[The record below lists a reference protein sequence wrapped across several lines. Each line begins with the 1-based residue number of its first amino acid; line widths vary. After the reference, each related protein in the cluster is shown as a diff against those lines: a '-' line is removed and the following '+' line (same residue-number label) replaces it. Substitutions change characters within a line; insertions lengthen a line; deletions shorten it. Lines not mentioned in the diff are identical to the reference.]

1 MTLILGISA
10 YYHDS
15 AVCLIKN
22 GEIIYAAQEERFSR
36 IKHDSSFPKKSLHNL
51 LKYCSIKISDLSA
64 IVFYDKPFLKFERLI
79 ETYLSFCPKGFK
91 QYLKAIP
98 IWVNDKLFLKKM
110 LIEEIKLFDKKFNGK
125 NLFFSEHHLSHAAS
139 AFYPSPFEKAIILTA
154 DGVGEWT
161 TTSISIGY
169 KNKIKIE
176 KEIFFPHSIGLLYS
190 AFTYFLG
197 FKVNSGEYKVMG
209 LAPYGKDR
217 FKKII
222 KEKLINIKDD
232 GSFHLNQNFFE
243 YATGFQMTNNKF
255 EKLFGIKKRLPE
267 TAIKQIHKD
276 IAASIQSVT
285 EEVMLKICL
294 SLKKTYNLENLCL
307 AGGVALNCVV
317 NGKILS
323 KKIFKNVWVQPAAGD
338 AGGAMGAAFA
348 YYYIEKKNSRK
359 IHKNDQMKD
368 ALLGPKFSPSNILQ
382 TLNKNKILFQ
392 KLSENNLI
400 KVVAF
405 ELSKGKAVGWFQD
418 KMEFGPRALG
428 SRSIIA
434 DPRKKKMQKLL
445 NLKIKFRESFRPFAP
460 SVLYEDAKKWFD
472 LKVESPYMLI
482 VANLKKKGK
491 AVSKLEKTV
500 SKIPAV
506 THVDYSARIQT
517 VKNKKLKYYKLLK
530 EFKKITGVPILVNT
544 SFNIRGEPI
553 VCSPQDAINCFL
565 GTDLDLLVLENFII
579 YKKEQD
585 KSLIH
590 DYKNSYQLD

>member
-1 MTLILGISA
+1 M
-10 YYHDS
+10 
-15 AVCLIKN
+15 
-22 GEIIYAAQEERFSR
+22 
-36 IKHDSSFPKKSLHNL
+36 LH
-51 LKYCSIKISDLSA
+51 
-64 IVFYDKPFLKFERLI
+64 
-79 ETYLSFCPKGFK
+79 
-91 QYLKAIP
+91 
-98 IWVNDKLFLKKM
+98 
-110 LIEEIKLFDKKFNGK
+110 
-125 NLFFSEHHLSHAAS
+125 
-139 AFYPSPFEKAIILTA
+139 
-154 DGVGEWT
+154 
-161 TTSISIGY
+161 
-169 KNKIKIE
+169 
-176 KEIFFPHSIGLLYS
+176 
-190 AFTYFLG
+190 
-197 FKVNSGEYKVMG
+197 
-209 LAPYGKDR
+209 
-217 FKKII
+217 
-222 KEKLINIKDD
+222 
-232 GSFHLNQNFFE
+232 
-243 YATGFQMTNNKF
+243 
-255 EKLFGIKKRLPE
+255 
-267 TAIKQIHKD
+267 
-276 IAASIQSVT
+276 
-285 EEVMLKICL
+285 
-294 SLKKTYNLENLCL
+294 
-307 AGGVALNCVV
+307 NCVV

-348 YYYIEKKNSRK
+348 YYYIEKNSRK

-400 KVVAF
+400 KVVAS

-434 DPRKKKMQKLL
+434 DPRKKNMQKLL

-491 AVSKLEKTV
+491 VVSNLEKTV

-517 VKNKKLKYYKLLK
+517 VKNKKLKYYKLIR
-530 EFKKITGVPILVNT
+530 EFKRITGVPILVNT
-544 SFNIRGEPI
+544 SFNIRR
-553 VCSPQDAINCFL
+553 ANCLLSSRCNQLFL
-565 GTDLDLLVLENFII
+565 GTELDLLVLENFII

-590 DYKNSYQLD
+590 DIKTVINLIKAFTLEVFRTTYN